1 MDAES
6 NDRTTNM
13 AIIAK
18 TIHIIFLSII
28 ITSIIRGAF
37 VVRKKKEY
45 AASFELASP
54 S

>member
-28 ITSIIRGAF
+28 ITSIIRGVF
-37 VVRKKKEY
+37 VVRKKEY